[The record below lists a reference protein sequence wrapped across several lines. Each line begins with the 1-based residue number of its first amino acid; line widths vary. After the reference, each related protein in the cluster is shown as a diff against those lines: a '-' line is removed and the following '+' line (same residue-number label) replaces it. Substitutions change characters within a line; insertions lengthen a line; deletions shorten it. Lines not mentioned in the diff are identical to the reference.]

1 MYDVNREPTTA
12 ELATFMLRRLER
24 FAALAASPVGNIDRA
39 AYRLARHA
47 TLSAYRD
54 CVALGR
60 RAEAEAVLSRTLRA
74 AQAA

>member
-1 MYDVNREPTTA
+1 MYDVTREPTTA

-24 FAALAASPVGNIDRA
+24 FAALAASPGNVDRA

-60 RAEAEAVLSRTLRA
+60 RVEAEAVLARTLRA